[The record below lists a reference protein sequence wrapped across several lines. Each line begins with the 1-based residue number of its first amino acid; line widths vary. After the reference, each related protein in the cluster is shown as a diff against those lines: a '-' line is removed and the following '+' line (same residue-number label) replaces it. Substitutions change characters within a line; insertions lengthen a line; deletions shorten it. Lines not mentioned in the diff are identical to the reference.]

1 MKKPLPKL
9 LIIFILLL
17 FGAGGFYYY
26 KTQPLLQ
33 DKIYRAIYPSFCDRQ
48 IHFKINRVDAKFG
61 LTPTAFIDH
70 STKAAEIWNK
80 AYGEKVFIYDS
91 QSALTVN
98 LIFDERQRL
107 TNQINQLST
116 KISTAEDNL
125 KPGIA
130 RHQEEIAAF
139 QKKMAA
145 FNEKVSYWNS
155 RGGAPEDDY
164 VKLIS
169 EQNALKT
176 EADNLNTR
184 AQELNQSAVVF
195 NSEIANYNSTV
206 SEFNST
212 LKERPEEGL
221 FDGKNNTISI
231 YFYVTNEELVHT
243 LAHEFGHALRM
254 GHLGNPNAIMFSKTH
269 SKTNP
274 SPDDIQELRR
284 VCKRSPIW
292 ELLRDRYLETGK

>member
-1 MKKPLPKL
+1 MKKTLSKFIIITVL
-9 LIIFILLL
+9 LIL
-17 FGAGGFYYY
+17 GVGGLYN
-26 KTQPLLQ
+26 Q
-33 DKIYRAIYPSFCDRQ
+33 DKIYRVIYPSFCDEQ
-48 IHFKINRVDAKFG
+48 IHFKINRVDGNFG
-61 LTPTAFIDH
+61 LTKANFIGH
-70 STKAAEIWNK
+70 TLQGAKIWNE
-80 AYGEKVFIYDS
+80 AYGEKVFVYDPTG
-91 QSALTVN
+91 ALTIN
-98 LIFDERQRL
+98 LIFDARQRL

-130 RHQEEIAAF
+130 RHQEEVAAF

-145 FNEKVSYWNS
+145 FNAQVSDWNS

-164 VKLIS
+164 TKLLS
-169 EQNALKT
+169 EQSALKT
-176 EADNLNTR
+176 EAEKLNAR

-231 YFYVTNEELVHT
+231 YFYITNEELVHT
-243 LAHEFGHALRM
+243 LAHEFGHALGM
-254 GHLGNPNAIMFSKTH
+254 GHLDNPDAIMFSKTN
-269 SKTNP
+269 SKTAP
-274 SPDDIQELRR
+274 TPDDLQELHS
-284 VCKRSPIW
+284 VCKRSPVW
-292 ELLRDRYLETGK
+292 ELLRDRYLEPSK